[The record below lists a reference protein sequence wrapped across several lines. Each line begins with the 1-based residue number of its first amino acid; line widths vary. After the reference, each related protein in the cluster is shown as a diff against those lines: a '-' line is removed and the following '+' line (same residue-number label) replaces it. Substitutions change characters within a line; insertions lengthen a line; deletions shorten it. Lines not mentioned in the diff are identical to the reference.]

1 VDAKGKRVCQV
12 CGAALRD
19 DSDSCP
25 VCALRGVLGRETAS
39 LLDTSSELHFE
50 HYEVLKNKY
59 GKPFELGA
67 AWGVL
72 VELGAFAQLAVL
84 V

>member
-1 VDAKGKRVCQV
+1 VDVKGKRVCQV

-25 VCALRGVLGRETAS
+25 VCALRGVLGPETAS

-59 GKPFELGA
+59 GKPFELGRGA
-67 AWGVL
+67 MGVTRRL
-72 VELGAFAQLAVL
+72 MSIFEVSSR
-84 V
+84 